1 MRKIADAIRDN
12 FCSFFETEV
21 ASMFI
26 RFSIL
31 TCVRSPGEDCGA
43 GCDRELCPHAASHP
57 SRRSKTVAP
66 VIRTRSH
73 LFDCLLRMANTPPL
87 PPGAIRTQLASV
99 MDVLVRHLFCNQYF
113 RVL

>member
-21 ASMFI
+21 TSMFI

-66 VIRTRSH
+66 VTRARSH
-73 LFDCLLRMANTPPL
+73 LFRGSYPHATSQRQRCFGSPSLL
-87 PPGAIRTQLASV
+87 QSV
-99 MDVLVRHLFCNQYF
+99 LSRFAEVCRFSESVT
-113 RVL
+113 

>member
-21 ASMFI
+21 TSMFI

-31 TCVRSPGEDCGA
+31 TSVRSPGEDCRA
-43 GCDRELCPHAASHP
+43 GSDRELCPHAASHP

-66 VIRTRSH
+66 VTQAHSH
-73 LFDCLLRMANTPPL
+73 LFYCFLRMANTPL
-87 PPGAIRTQLASV
+87 FPGSYPHPTTQLHSS
-99 MDVLVRHLFCNQYF
+99 
-113 RVL
+113 